1 MQAADVMTKDVITVS
16 PQTEVREI
24 VELLIKHRISAVPVV
39 DANHKVLGIVSEGD
53 LMRRVEN
60 DTDKRDSWW
69 LSALFSG
76 ANDAEKYIKS
86 HGRKAV
92 DVMSTDLVTIKDDM
106 PLYKIAQ
113 TLEKHHIKRVPVVK
127 DGKLVGIVSRANLLQ
142 GFAVVAS
149 GATESGS
156 DTDQNLRDKVVREL
170 VDKVGLTG
178 GRINVVVSEGEVQLW
193 GLVEN
198 GTEKKA
204 AGVAAEGIKGVKSVV
219 NNLGV
224 APPAARAY

>member
-1 MQAADVMTKDVITVS
+1 MQATDVMTKDVITVS
-16 PQTEVREI
+16 PEAEVREI
-24 VELLIKHRISAVPVV
+24 VELLIRHRISALPVV
-39 DANHKVLGIVSEGD
+39 TADQRVVGIVSEGD

-60 DTDKRDSWW
+60 TTDKRDSWW

-76 ANDAEKYIKS
+76 SNDAEKYIKS

-92 DVMSTDLVTIKDDM
+92 DIMSRDPVTVTEDT

-142 GFAVVAS
+142 GFALA
-149 GATESGS
+149 GKDDTAGGS
-156 DTDQNLRDKVVREL
+156 NDDQTLRDAVMHDLTAKA
-170 VDKVGLTG
+170 GLAG

-193 GLVEN
+193 GLVDTA
-198 GTEKKA
+198 TEQKA
-204 AGVAAEGIKGVKSVV
+204 ASVAAEGIKGVKRVI

-224 APPAARAY
+224 ASPATRGY